1 MRAVTAASKFFFYS
15 QRKNT
20 ADDVRESVKSWG
32 EEVEQ
37 ERGNTL
43 AKIKQKNHHSARA
56 DPVRAAGPKLD
67 SYSIPMSR
75 NALAMPSAM
84 PSRDSHSRLH
94 WLIALSLTAPLG
106 SLVS

>member
-56 DPVRAAGPKLD
+56 DPVRTAGPKLD
-67 SYSIPMSR
+67 TYVSQCPR
-75 NALAMPSAM
+75 NAL
-84 PSRDSHSRLH
+84 HN
-94 WLIALSLTAPLG
+94 ALA
-106 SLVS
+106 